1 MKTIVIASALI
12 LFTNNALH
20 SQGILDRINN
30 KINVNI
36 NIGTD
41 TKTNKVEDSDT
52 GGVNQF
58 VMPNIGG
65 FGGNKNC
72 KVEKEYNFQTEYI
85 IDMYS
90 VKIDAKKKD
99 KDSFNMNMS
108 MLYQK
113 TGLQFGSIIH
123 NTSVSEETKD
133 MKMIT
138 NMQDSCVTT
147 LMQTGTNKIGM
158 SISLKGKMS
167 EEAEKNKIKL
177 SKTGKTKKIL
187 GKTCYEYVGENS
199 KQKQT
204 FWVAEGDIK
213 IWEEYMQN
221 GMSNVQKSDF
231 KGVNFNGK
239 GMPYESIIEDK
250 EEKTTVYMFVREIKQ
265 NQNIKISTEG
275 YMFY

>member
-123 NTSVSEETKD
+123 YTSVSEETKD